1 MQNRTAIFLCILALL
16 RPCTSFTAPSQHR
29 LAATPP
35 PSQQQPSHE
44 APNSPASPSN
54 NPPSDWMTQCCGD
67 MHLRQMFLPGSH
79 DTGTYM
85 WTTPTHMPLVLDE
98 ILSVLFNIVGD
109 LSRTQHLDAYQ

>member
-1 MQNRTAIFLCILALL
+1 
-16 RPCTSFTAPSQHR
+16 
-29 LAATPP
+29 
-35 PSQQQPSHE
+35 
-44 APNSPASPSN
+44 
-54 NPPSDWMTQCCGD
+54 